1 MIGVIFMVPNFR
13 RLLLLSAVL
22 AAPVSAQSSQRVA
35 GFENLEMLD
44 SRISAALGAGIGEP
58 GGAVTPL
65 DRRLHLAACPQ
76 PVEIA
81 EPAMGAVTVRCTSL
95 GWRIRV
101 PLVGNGQASASTTA
115 AAAVRAQPTIRRGDQ
130 IQLVA
135 ISAGFTVSTLAVADQ
150 DGGPGDRIRV
160 RTEHRSAPVIGQI
173 LEDGRVALPGFN

>member
-1 MIGVIFMVPNFR
+1 MVPNFR
-13 RLLLLSAVL
+13 RLVLLSAVI
-22 AAPVSAQSSQRVA
+22 AAPAAAQS
-35 GFENLEMLD
+35 FENLEMLD

-58 GGAVTPL
+58 GGAATPV

-81 EPAMGAVTVRCTSL
+81 EPAMGALTVRCQPL
-95 GWRIRV
+95 GWRIRI
-101 PLVGNGQASASTTA
+101 PLVSNGQANA
-115 AAAVRAQPTIRRGDQ
+115 AAAAAPAAARAQPTIRRGDQ

-135 ISAGFTVSTLAVADQ
+135 ISNGFTVSTLAVADQ
-150 DGGPGDRIRV
+150 DGAPGDRIRV

>member
-1 MIGVIFMVPNFR
+1 MVPNFR
-13 RLLLLSAVL
+13 RLVLLSAVW
-22 AAPVSAQSSQRVA
+22 AAPVAAQ

-58 GGAVTPL
+58 GGAATPV

-81 EPAMGAVTVRCTSL
+81 EPAMGAVTVRCQSL
-95 GWRIRV
+95 GWRIRI
-101 PLVGNGQASASTTA
+101 PLVGNGQASSSAAPA
-115 AAAVRAQPTIRRGDQ
+115 AAHAAPTILRGDQ

-135 ISAGFTVSTLAVADQ
+135 ISNGFTVSTLAVADQ
-150 DGGPGDRIRV
+150 DGAPGDRIRV
-160 RTEHRSAPVIGQI
+160 RTEHRSAPIIGMI

>member
-1 MIGVIFMVPNFR
+1 MAPNFR
-13 RLLLLSAVL
+13 HFALLSALVASPV
-22 AAPVSAQSSQRVA
+22 AAQH
-35 GFENLEMLD
+35 FENLDMLD

-58 GGAVTPL
+58 GGAANPV

-81 EPAMGAVTVRCTSL
+81 EPALGAVAVRCQPL
-95 GWRIRV
+95 GWRIRI
-101 PLVGNGQASASTTA
+101 PLVATARPAAPAAPA
-115 AAAVRAQPTIRRGDQ
+115 AARAAPTIRRGDQ

-150 DGGPGDRIRV
+150 DGAPGDRIRV
-160 RTEHRSAPVIGQI
+160 RTEHRSAPIIGQV

>member
-1 MIGVIFMVPNFR
+1 MVPKFR
-13 RLLLLSAVL
+13 RPGRLCLLLTAVI
-22 AAPVSAQSSQRVA
+22 AAPVSAQ

-58 GGAVTPL
+58 GGAATPV

-81 EPAMGAVTVRCTSL
+81 EPAMGAVTVRCQPL
-95 GWRIRV
+95 GWRIRI
-101 PLVGNGQASASTTA
+101 PLVGGGQASASATPATA
-115 AAAVRAQPTIRRGDQ
+115 RAAPTIRRGDQ

-135 ISAGFTVSTLAVADQ
+135 ISNGFTVSTLAVADQ
-150 DGGPGDRIRV
+150 DGAPGDRIRV
-160 RTEHRSAPVIGQI
+160 RTEHRSAPVIGMV

>member
-1 MIGVIFMVPNFR
+1 MVPNFR
-13 RLLLLSAVL
+13 RLVLLSAVW
-22 AAPVSAQSSQRVA
+22 AAPVAAQ

-58 GGAVTPL
+58 GGAATPL

-81 EPAMGAVTVRCTSL
+81 EPVMGAVTLRCQPL

-101 PLVGNGQASASTTA
+101 PLVGNGQAA
-115 AAAVRAQPTIRRGDQ
+115 AAAPAVARAAPTIRRGDQ

-135 ISAGFTVSTLAVADQ
+135 ISNGFTVSTLAVADQ
-150 DGGPGDRIRV
+150 DGAPGDRIRV
-160 RTEHRSAPVIGQI
+160 RTEHRSAPIIGMI